1 MEKKILG
8 IIGIRSGSKGL
19 KNKNVKMLNGKPLI
33 SWILESAKNSKHIN
47 RILVSTDSHKYK
59 KIAKKY
65 DAEVPFIRPKKISKD
80 NSNEIEFIK
89 HALNYL
95 KKKEKYVPDIVVRML
110 ATVPFQK
117 SKDIDRLI
125 NLILRNKY
133 DSASIISRA
142 KQHPKKSLK
151 IIGNKKKYLV
161 SFITGK
167 GVDVGKKLNR
177 QNLKK
182 EDEVYFRSNVLACK
196 IKVIKKYNS
205 MTNNKAGYVIIPN
218 SNFIDIDT
226 IEDFNYAK
234 YLVKNKLI

>member
-1 MEKKILG
+1 M
-8 IIGIRSGSKGL
+8 
-19 KNKNVKMLNGKPLI
+19 
-33 SWILESAKNSKHIN
+33 AK
-47 RILVSTDSHKYK
+47 Y
-59 KIAKKY
+59 
-65 DAEVPFIRPKKISKD
+65 
-80 NSNEIEFIK
+80 
-89 HALNYL
+89 
-95 KKKEKYVPDIVVRML
+95 
-110 ATVPFQK
+110 
-117 SKDIDRLI
+117 
-125 NLILRNKY
+125 
-133 DSASIISRA
+133 
-142 KQHPKKSLK
+142 K

-226 IEDFNYAK
+226 IEDFNYAE
-234 YLVKNKLI
+234 YLVRNKLI

>member
-1 MEKKILG
+1 MKKKILG

-33 SWILESAKNSKHIN
+33 SWIIDSAKNSKYIN
-47 RILVSTDSHKYK
+47 RVLVSTDSHRYE
-59 KIAKKY
+59 KIAKKFN
-65 DAEVPFIRPKKISKD
+65 AEVPFIRPKKISKD

-89 HALNYL
+89 HTLDYL
-95 KKKEKYVPDIVVRML
+95 KKKEKYIPDIVVRML

-117 SKDIDRLI
+117 SDDIDKLI

-133 DSASIISRA
+133 ESASIISKA

-151 IIGNKKKYLV
+151 IVGNKKKYLV

-177 QNLKK
+177 QSLNEK
-182 EDEVYFRSNVLACK
+182 DEVYFRSNVLACK
-196 IKVIKKYNS
+196 VKVIKKYNS
-205 MTNNKAGYVIIPN
+205 MTNNKVGYIIIPN

-234 YLVKNKLI
+234 YLAKNKLI